1 MILICTSITG
11 FITNRMRVKT
21 SSIIL
26 LLNLMNN
33 QTEQIN
39 YTQTK
44 VGLQDCA
51 VQNKTLY
58 SESVLNL

>member
-1 MILICTSITG
+1 
-11 FITNRMRVKT
+11 
-21 SSIIL
+21 
-26 LLNLMNN
+26 MNN